1 MCSFGGRAP
10 FTDEVRHYFRT
21 VCGKHQCFHVC
32 FHSNYFSVQETIED
46 HCSQLKSE
54 HTDARIQI
62 GELNERICEQTE
74 TVEQIKV
81 TKKILYVLCVYSV
94 INNTNVH
101 LFPHTLLGGAAFIY
115 T

>member
-10 FTDEVRHYFRT
+10 FTDKVRHYFRT

-32 FHSNYFSVQETIED
+32 FHFSVQETIED

-62 GELNERICEQTE
+62 GELNERICEQTG

-81 TKKILYVLCVYSV
+81 NKKKSYMCCVS
-94 INNTNVH
+94 IR
-101 LFPHTLLGGAAFIY
+101 
-115 T
+115 